1 MFIFAWHERQHL
13 KIRLLIL
20 ILVVS
25 CVSIVMLLYVK
36 NFTYFY
42 ENLMDKFKILIVDD
56 EKDILEF
63 LGYNLQS
70 EGYDVIVA
78 HNGLL
83 AIELAEKHQ
92 PSLIILDV
100 QMPDMD
106 GITTCEKIR
115 EIPSLKDV
123 MITFLTARSE
133 DYSQIAGFDAGADD
147 YITKPIRP
155 KVLISRV
162 KALLKRRGQSSELPS
177 VVELGDLKVDFEKHQ
192 TIYKGKSV
200 TLAKKEFKLL
210 KLLISKPGKVFTREE
225 ILEKVWGTDIIVGDR
240 TIDVHIRKLREKF
253 SNHSIKTVKG
263 VGYKFE
269 Y

>member
-1 MFIFAWHERQHL
+1 MNDNI
-13 KIRLLIL
+13 K
-20 ILVVS
+20 ILVV
-25 CVSIVMLLYVK
+25 
-36 NFTYFY
+36 
-42 ENLMDKFKILIVDD
+42 DD
-56 EKDILEF
+56 EEDILEF
-63 LGYNLQS
+63 LSYNLRA

-78 HNGLL
+78 DNGIL
-83 AIELAEKHQ
+83 AIELAKQEQ

-115 EIPSLKDV
+115 EIPSLKETV
-123 MITFLTARSE
+123 VTFLTARSE
-133 DYSQIAGFDAGADD
+133 DYSQIAGFEAGADD

-155 KVLISRV
+155 KVLVSRV
-162 KALLKRRGQSSELPS
+162 KALLKRRGITKDTNSII
-177 VVELGDLKVDFEKHQ
+177 ELGDIVIDKEKHL
-192 TIYKGKSV
+192 TTYKGQQV
-200 TLAKKEFKLL
+200 IFAKKEFKLL

-240 TIDVHIRKLREKF
+240 TIDVHIRKLREKLAD
-253 SNHSIKTVKG
+253 HYIKTVKG

>member
-1 MFIFAWHERQHL
+1 MNDNI
-13 KIRLLIL
+13 K
-20 ILVVS
+20 ILVV
-25 CVSIVMLLYVK
+25 
-36 NFTYFY
+36 
-42 ENLMDKFKILIVDD
+42 DD
-56 EKDILEF
+56 EEDILEF
-63 LGYNLQS
+63 LSYNLRA

-78 HNGLL
+78 DNGIL
-83 AIELAEKHQ
+83 AIELAKQEQ

-115 EIPSLKDV
+115 EIPSLKETIV
-123 MITFLTARSE
+123 TFLTARSE
-133 DYSQIAGFDAGADD
+133 DYSQIAGFEAGADD

-155 KVLISRV
+155 KVLVSRV
-162 KALLKRRGQSSELPS
+162 KALLKRRGITQDTNSII
-177 VVELGDLKVDFEKHQ
+177 ELGDIVIDKEKHL
-192 TIYKGKSV
+192 TTYKGQEV
-200 TLAKKEFKLL
+200 IFAKKEFKLL

-240 TIDVHIRKLREKF
+240 TIDVHIRKLREKLAD
-253 SNHSIKTVKG
+253 HYIKTVKG

>member
-1 MFIFAWHERQHL
+1 MKDNI
-13 KIRLLIL
+13 K
-20 ILVVS
+20 ILVV
-25 CVSIVMLLYVK
+25 
-36 NFTYFY
+36 
-42 ENLMDKFKILIVDD
+42 DD
-56 EKDILEF
+56 EEDILEF
-63 LGYNLQS
+63 LSYNLRA

-78 HNGLL
+78 DNGVL
-83 AIELAEKHQ
+83 AIELAKQQQ

-115 EIPSLKDV
+115 EIPSLKETV
-123 MITFLTARSE
+123 VTFLTARSE
-133 DYSQIAGFDAGADD
+133 DYSQIAGFEAGADD

-155 KVLISRV
+155 KVLVSRV
-162 KALLKRRGQSSELPS
+162 KALLKRRGISQDTNTI
-177 VVELGDLKVDFEKHQ
+177 VILGDIIIDKEKHL
-192 TIYKGKSV
+192 TTYKGQEV
-200 TLAKKEFKLL
+200 IFAKKEFKLL

-240 TIDVHIRKLREKF
+240 TIDVHIRKLREKLAD
-253 SNHSIKTVKG
+253 HYVKTVKG

>member
-1 MFIFAWHERQHL
+1 MNDNI
-13 KIRLLIL
+13 K
-20 ILVVS
+20 ILVV
-25 CVSIVMLLYVK
+25 
-36 NFTYFY
+36 
-42 ENLMDKFKILIVDD
+42 DD
-56 EKDILEF
+56 EEDILEF
-63 LGYNLQS
+63 LSYNLRA

-78 HNGLL
+78 DNGIL
-83 AIELAEKHQ
+83 AIELAKQEQ

-115 EIPSLKDV
+115 EISSLKETV
-123 MITFLTARSE
+123 VTFLTARSE
-133 DYSQIAGFDAGADD
+133 DYSQIAGFEAGADD

-155 KVLISRV
+155 KVLVSRV
-162 KALLKRRGQSSELPS
+162 KALLKRRGITQDTNSII
-177 VVELGDLKVDFEKHQ
+177 ELGDIVIDKEKHL
-192 TIYKGKSV
+192 TTYKGQEV
-200 TLAKKEFKLL
+200 IFAKKEFKLL

-240 TIDVHIRKLREKF
+240 TIDVHIRKLREKLAD
-253 SNHSIKTVKG
+253 HYVKTVKG